1 MKAGGRRTL
10 AWAATI
16 VFVALTLAAVFAGDI
31 LEATFFLGMG
41 LLFESGSLGLG
52 QQGQRWRNGLACSA
66 IVLMLGGL
74 IGYFWGWY

>member
-1 MKAGGRRTL
+1 MKAGGRRKL
-10 AWAATI
+10 AWAVRIT
-16 VFVALTLAAVFAGDI
+16 FVALTLAGVSAGDI

-52 QQGQRWRNGLACSA
+52 QQGKRWRNGLACSA

-74 IGYFWGWY
+74 IGYSLGWY